1 MPKSSYP
8 GLFDPAEEKLHALLG
23 SASFVIG
30 RSETGTLQTVGLQ
43 QRRSVRMARRRSR
56 RGLI

>member
-8 GLFDPAEEKLHALLG
+8 GRFDPAEEKLHALLG

-30 RSETGTLQTVGLQ
+30 RSTLQTVGLQ